1 MLYPKGSQNAG
12 TQRIQITIRS
22 AKVCWV
28 TRTHTM
34 VIRLPISNAN
44 TRRNESN
51 GDAKPAVTPHRRS
64 TVLVKYSTQR
74 FHRELG
80 RTGESIHMKFSFNIQ
95 TPSIT
100 RRSQVMRTEEGRNS
114 ALLHTAMEYNQK
126 LCRRRLRR
134 AAVDAFWPAFTV
146 RTSWKS

>member
-1 MLYPKGSQNAG
+1 
-12 TQRIQITIRS
+12 
-22 AKVCWV
+22 
-28 TRTHTM
+28 M
-34 VIRLPISNAN
+34 VIRLATSSAN
-44 TRRNESN
+44 TQRNEGN
-51 GDAKPAVTPHRRS
+51 GDAKPTVTPHRRI

-80 RTGESIHMKFSFNIQ
+80 RTGESIHKKFLFNIQ

-100 RRSQVMRTEEGRNS
+100 RRSQVMHIEEGRNP

-134 AAVDAFWPAFTV
+134 AGSRCFFGWSSPFGPRGRV
-146 RTSWKS
+146 RENKA